1 VRQDLVD
8 HRGLRDERHNPHRA
22 GALRARERVDLE
34 DLLQQCRPAAGGV
47 GGGQPRRSHDRHG
60 RIGSGGLRLAA
71 HAAWYHRLWDEPKPL
86 TTESLTA
93 SIREHFGLDIAPR
106 LR

>member
-1 VRQDLVD
+1 MNGGSDPSGFDALSGACLPQSPFQPFTPAPQAPAGD
-8 HRGLRDERHNPHRA
+8 HRGLRDERHDPHRA

-60 RIGSGGLRLAA
+60 RIGSGGRLA
-71 HAAWYHRLWDEPKPL
+71 
-86 TTESLTA
+86 
-93 SIREHFGLDIAPR
+93 
-106 LR
+106 